1 MARSVSGQFYEDR
14 RDEIV
19 NAAERC
25 MLHKGLHNLT
35 LRDIAQEH
43 GRSLG
48 NIYNYFGSKEEIVE
62 VLVQRLIER
71 FIKSAT
77 ADIDPNLRSKLTPDE
92 CIRYRVEKLVDA
104 YMDVETARVA
114 ISVFA
119 ESFTNPKIKEVV
131 VASNKRLREHLMSMF
146 RRDHEL
152 SAEDEEILRAELTV
166 ARTMVE
172 SLRVVILFNPEV
184 DKEHLRSVVIDSCS
198 QIFIRGRNRVQSR
211 MS

>member
-77 ADIDPNLRSKLTPDE
+77 ADIDPKLKSELTPDE